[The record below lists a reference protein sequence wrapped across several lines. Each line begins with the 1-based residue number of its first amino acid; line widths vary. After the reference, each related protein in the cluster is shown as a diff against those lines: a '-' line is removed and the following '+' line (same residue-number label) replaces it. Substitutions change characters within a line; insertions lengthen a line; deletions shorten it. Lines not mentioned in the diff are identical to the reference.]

1 MMINRLNSPAA
12 DIIFYHITRLPELA
26 MIVFVVILSIFYER
40 RIFLATVIAMSL
52 CGLSILLFKHILFS
66 DFNRPSMWLNSN
78 HINFHRVEG
87 IRLHTN
93 GSFPSG
99 HTIAAFCSLALV
111 GFISRNG
118 FLQFLLFVLACA
130 SAYSRVY
137 ASQHY
142 LMDVYAGA
150 LIGYFYAY
158 FFFTLFENRFKTP
171 VWQKPLIR
179 FRK

>member
-1 MMINRLNSPAA
+1 MVNSLNSPAA

-26 MIVFVVILSIFYER
+26 MIVFVFILSIFYER

-78 HINFHRVEG
+78 HINFHRVAG

-118 FLQFLLFVLACA
+118 FLQFLLFILACA